1 MYNFKLRDFISRY
14 FATIVIVTAL
24 TIVIVITLMF
34 GFRAAL
40 IVALAIAG
48 LLVLEHIIQVGI
60 ELRKEK
66 KRKNTC
72 KAISNITDPN
82 ERIIALESYI
92 KNAVGM
98 DQTHSSLQH
107 DAAPMDKSLMQ
118 LKAALVFCLVN
129 TCVEKG
135 DYDTAIHFCEE
146 VLTMHPIC
154 DDIYSDEEI
163 TYKDQCILLISSC
176 MMYQREYE
184 KTNAMLKSLKNKG
197 FTSPAARYRIN
208 THLMAL
214 AINTGDAQ
222 EARRLLALVTPEA
235 IRADKLSPEY
245 GILYELKLNEAMID
259 MLENKHR
266 DAKEK
271 LDDILENCI
280 ATVVRERAEQLCEK
294 TFLRVSQNRP
304 EHRDQ
309 PDLAS

>member
-1 MYNFKLRDFISRY
+1 MFKFKLHDFLSRY
-14 FATIVIVTAL
+14 FAAIVIVTAL
-24 TIVIVITLMF
+24 TIVIVTTVLF

-40 IVALAIAG
+40 IVTLTIVG
-48 LLVLEHIIQVGI
+48 MLVLEHIIHVAI
-60 ELRKEK
+60 ELKKEK

-72 KAISNITDPN
+72 RTISSIADPG
-82 ERIIALESYI
+82 ERLCALDNYI
-92 KNAVGM
+92 KNTFSM
-98 DQTHSSLQH
+98 DQAQNSLQH
-107 DAAPMDKSLMQ
+107 DVAPMDKSLMQ
-118 LKAALVFCLVN
+118 LKAALIFCLVN
-129 TCVEKG
+129 TCIEKG
-135 DYDTAIHFCEE
+135 DYETAIHFCEE
-146 VLTMHPIC
+146 VLTMYPIC

-176 MMYQREYE
+176 MMYQRDYE
-184 KTNAMLKSLKNKG
+184 KTSAMLKSLKNKG
-197 FTSPAARYRIN
+197 FRTSAAKYRID

-214 AINTGDAQ
+214 AINTGDTQ

-235 IRADKLSPEY
+235 IRADKTSPEY

-280 ATVVRERAEQLCEK
+280 SGVVRERARQLCDK
-294 TFLRVSQNRP
+294 AFLKVSHDCSER
-304 EHRDQ
+304 RDQ

>member
-1 MYNFKLRDFISRY
+1 MFKFKLHDFLSRN
-14 FATIVIVTAL
+14 FAAIVVVTAL
-24 TIVIVITLMF
+24 MIVIIVTLLF

-40 IVALAIAG
+40 IVTLAIAG
-48 LLVLEHIIQVGI
+48 MLVMEHIIRIAI
-60 ELRKEK
+60 EIKKEK
-66 KRKNTC
+66 KRKKTC
-72 KAISNITDPN
+72 KTISSIADPG
-82 ERIIALESYI
+82 ERLSALEKYI
-92 KNAVGM
+92 KNTVGM
-98 DQTHSSLQH
+98 DQTQNSLQH
-107 DAAPMDKSLMQ
+107 DVAPMDKSLMQ

-129 TCVEKG
+129 TCIEKG
-135 DYDTAIHFCEE
+135 DYETAIHFCEE
-146 VLTMHPIC
+146 VLTMYPIC

-184 KTNAMLKSLKNKG
+184 KTHAMLKSLENKG
-197 FTSPAARYRIN
+197 FRSPSAQYRID
-208 THLMAL
+208 THLMAY

-235 IRADKLSPEY
+235 VRADKTSPEY

-259 MLENKHR
+259 MLENKHE

-280 ATVVRERAEQLCEK
+280 SCVVRNRAQQLWNRKFLIVNHDRSER
-294 TFLRVSQNRP
+294 
-304 EHRDQ
+304 RDQ